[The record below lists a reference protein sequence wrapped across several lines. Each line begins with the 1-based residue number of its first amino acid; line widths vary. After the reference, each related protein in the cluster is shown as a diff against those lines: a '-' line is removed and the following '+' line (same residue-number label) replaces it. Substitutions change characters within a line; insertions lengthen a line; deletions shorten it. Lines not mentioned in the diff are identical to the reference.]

1 MRAEFAAKLT
11 IVIYT
16 LSIFARCFARLIIVR
31 CSLTVNC
38 ALSTVIGGVVLVEF
52 MIHGGRK
59 LRLGFTTGTCAA
71 IAAGAAAEQLLS
83 GEAPSL
89 YRITTPSGREVTA
102 EVVLADGGCAVR
114 KDGGDDV
121 DATDGALICARVTK
135 TASGF
140 SIIGGEGIGKVTKT
154 GLDQPV
160 GEWAINSVP
169 RRMIREQ
176 LERAAEK
183 HEYSGGLC
191 AEIFV
196 PNGAE
201 IAKRTYNPRMGI
213 VGGISILG
221 TSGIVEPM
229 STAALVQTV
238 RIEARS
244 VRAEGRTA
252 LPLTLGNFGEQ
263 FVRDKLPFSS
273 ENCVTCSNYIGEALD
288 IALELGFS
296 SVLIIGHLGKL
307 VKLGAGIMNTHS
319 AHADGRMD
327 VLITCGVLAGIPSE
341 VLAPLIGCATVDA
354 ALDLIPEEKRGAVL
368 DILVQRAEE
377 YLNAR
382 VRGGIEIGA
391 VMFSD
396 KHGIILKTSKAD
408 SIIERIAEE
417 CHG

>member
-1 MRAEFAAKLT
+1 M
-11 IVIYT
+11 
-16 LSIFARCFARLIIVR
+16 
-31 CSLTVNC
+31 
-38 ALSTVIGGVVLVEF
+38 
-52 MIHGGRK
+52 
-59 LRLGFTTGTCAA
+59 GFTTGACAA
-71 IAAGAAAEQLLS
+71 MAAGAAAERLFC
-83 GEAPSL
+83 GEAPSF
-89 YRITTPSGREVTA
+89 YRITVPSGREITA
-102 EVVLADGGCAVR
+102 EVVAIDGGCAVR
-114 KDGGDDV
+114 KDGGDDI
-121 DATDGALICARVTK
+121 DATDGALICARVSK
-135 TASGF
+135 TAEGF
-140 SIIGGEGIGKVTKT
+140 SIIGGEGVGKVTKN

-176 LERAAEK
+176 LALVSEK
-183 HEYSGGLC
+183 YGYSGGLC

-201 IAKRTYNPRMGI
+201 IAKHTYNPRMGI

-229 STAALVQTV
+229 STAALVETI

-252 LPLTLGNFGEQ
+252 LPLTLGNFGAR
-263 FVRDKLPFSS
+263 FVSEKLPFSS
-273 ENCVTCSNYIGEALD
+273 EDCVTCSNYIGEALD
-288 IALELGFS
+288 IALGLGFS
-296 SVLIIGHLGKL
+296 SVLIIGHIGKL

-319 AHADGRMD
+319 AQADGRMD
-327 VLITCGVLAGIPSE
+327 VLITCGVLSGISSE
-341 VLAPLIGCATVDA
+341 VLAPLADCATVDA
-354 ALDLIPEEKRGAVL
+354 ALDLIPEEKRGAVT
-368 DILVQRAEE
+368 DILVRRAEDH
-377 YLNAR
+377 LNAR

-408 SIIERIAEE
+408 DIIERIAEE

>member
-1 MRAEFAAKLT
+1 M
-11 IVIYT
+11 
-16 LSIFARCFARLIIVR
+16 
-31 CSLTVNC
+31 
-38 ALSTVIGGVVLVEF
+38 GV
-52 MIHGGRK
+52 
-59 LRLGFTTGTCAA
+59 TTSTCAA
-71 IAAGAAAEQLLS
+71 AAAGAAAELLLG

-89 YRITTPSGREVTA
+89 YRLVVPSGDELALEVLTV
-102 EVVLADGGCAVR
+102 EGGACAVR

-121 DATDGALICARVTK
+121 DATDGALICARVSK
-135 TASGF
+135 TAEGF
-140 SIIGGEGIGKVTKT
+140 TVTGGEGIGKVTKA

-169 RRMIREQ
+169 RKMVCEQ
-176 LERAAEK
+176 LVRTAEK
-183 HEYSGGLC
+183 FRYSGGLC

-196 PNGAE
+196 PDGAE

-229 STAALVQTV
+229 STAALVETI

-244 VRAEGRTA
+244 IRAEGRTV
-252 LPLTLGNFGEQ
+252 LPLTLGNFGER

-273 ENCVTCSNYIGEALD
+273 EDCVTCSNYIGEALD
-288 IALELGFS
+288 IALELEFS

-327 VLITCGVLAGIPSE
+327 VLITCGVLAGISSE
-341 VLAPLIGCATVDA
+341 VLVPLVNCATVDA
-354 ALDLIPEEKRGAVL
+354 ALDILPKDKLDTVL
-368 DILVQRAEE
+368 GILASRAED

-382 VRGGIEIGA
+382 VRGNIEIGA

-396 KHGIILKTSKAD
+396 KHEIILKTSAAD
-408 SIIERIAEE
+408 SIIEKIAGE